1 LILVAAPAI
10 LLLTKGDIPLQQRGI
25 RKNSARLNPYPEGML
40 AMRLLSKIAAA
51 LLAASPVALAAAE
64 PVAPPKIPVQILGPA
79 AEEAWTIKPPAYS
92 VSGEPAIV
100 VSAAPGVTLESKAP
114 HAAPGEYFFAFRL
127 KPETGKS
134 SSIRIQLASA
144 ARPDKTQ
151 QALNFSASLT
161 GGLKYVSHS
170 ASVTGGKPPA
180 AQNGSQY
187 VAAVTDRSLGW
198 SEDLRR
204 IIETQ
209 MAAAPKPEAML
220 HTVRSTVEKGRFRTW
235 LNGRF
240 VSELILEPDMDP
252 AGLVKIFLAP
262 NSELVSVRMRP
273 LPPVSD
279 RFEPLS
285 IAGNLTG
292 ATLAGKKVD
301 HGSLPGARAADK
313 PAGDEFPARISDVD
327 GVPFQFPEPAAGGN
341 DHLDVATSWT
351 RFGALP
357 GYISSM
363 FGSFG
368 GRWIS
373 ANRLDP
379 SRHCQLVPR
388 GRYKAL
394 HLVAVADDRPDHVP
408 IVSAQFYRPDAGHP
422 FNFSA
427 TIPKMN
433 GDAGT
438 AKPLPIKLADG
449 TAAKLFHVTI
459 PLDPDAFSWFTDLD
473 RIGLEITKEVRYY
486 RGYPDPLEYSWHGGG
501 LPSSVRIYA
510 MTLERADVDIDIEPE
525 QFGHVWTAPA
535 KPSYALRLRN
545 ATGIAGKAKLVV
557 ETKSHDGQDVTR
569 QELEAA
575 LPADASPVNVPVS
588 LKPTRFGLHELSI
601 TLGLGDSTSTYR
613 RTFAHLHA
621 DTREQAVWEEGRGS
635 VFGFWPWGGGHVTPP
650 ADKEISVMGAAGA
663 ETSTRNYSQ
672 GPPEVTALAQKYRF
686 MGESAFHGGVMYLNG
701 FYKGYTNAPTFDPAK
716 PEETA
721 QALITAMKKNEA
733 KPGPVSKP
741 TYIPFFAEPQIG
753 TITTGIWP
761 SYYGED
767 YQLSEAEQRTLAD
780 MKAKFVLGARAIRK
794 EWPDYKLLMP
804 YGDPMNT
811 AIFLKFAPETREL
824 IDGCALDLPGFER
837 MPEQQINQVVLN
849 RLYPIMK
856 EIKQYKPDPYLV
868 LVEGFCVGSKDIDTG
883 EQGQAEITMRDF
895 LVLMGYGVTRFEA
908 PNSPFDCANYWGEN
922 HYGAGWNTRLPLAM
936 PKLAYVCYAT
946 LTRHLNRANF
956 TKYVPTGST
965 STYCEQF
972 KHYKTGKLIHVLWTI
987 RGKRPVTVKVPA
999 GTTLELYDPNDN
1011 VTRLVEKNGVVTF
1024 TVDQL
1029 PQYLEGLTADAEI
1042 TLGESDHSD
1051 ARPAAVSRKLSNF
1064 GDGSWTVVDRP
1075 DDEYQKNKPL
1085 QIERFLGKMTAKTV
1099 EAPATQGAKA
1109 LAIHLEQQEKDRGVM
1124 PYFTT
1129 LEPKGPIEIPGKAD
1143 HLGLWV
1149 EASSD
1154 WGRFVYVVRDA
1165 NGEKWIS
1172 VGTKEDWNNDDI
1184 HCYSAFC
1191 FDGRR
1196 YMRFPLPASLPY
1208 DSYREHGTSWWGSY
1222 GGDGIVDL
1230 PLKLEKVIIER
1241 RPKVIYGNDL
1251 IAAKADDVLLGDL
1264 YAEYASPADQTEEA
1278 VRLSKLRMPV
1288 PHDAPALGNPIADLA
1303 ATGVGPPTKVIKV
1316 ADPLHMYDGTRCHV
1330 HFDPVAGAKSY
1341 DIWVS
1346 PYADGRG
1353 AIQLGKAWTESGQLL
1368 QGLRPDID
1376 FHLFVVYTDRDGK
1389 PSKPSAPLAFKL
1401 KDRFGYK

>member
-1 LILVAAPAI
+1 MRLFAMVAAAV
-10 LLLTKGDIPLQQRGI
+10 LAPLF
-25 RKNSARLNPYPEGML
+25 AT
-40 AMRLLSKIAAA
+40 
-51 LLAASPVALAAAE
+51 VTLAAAE
-64 PVAPPKIPVQILGPA
+64 PVAPPKIPAEVLGPA
-79 AEEAWTIKPPAYS
+79 AEESWTIKPPAYS

-100 VSAAPGVTLESKAP
+100 VGAAPGVTLESKAS

-127 KPETGKS
+127 KPAKPGSTNF
-134 SSIRIQLASA
+134 RIQLACA
-144 ARPDKTQ
+144 VRPDKTQ
-151 QALNFSASLT
+151 QALNFTASLT

-187 VAAVTDRSLGW
+187 VAAVTERSLGW

-204 IIETQ
+204 IIEAQ
-209 MAAAPKPEAML
+209 MAAAPDPEEML
-220 HTVRSTVEKGRFRTW
+220 HTVRATVEPGRFRVW

-240 VSELILEPDMDP
+240 VGDLILESDMDP
-252 AGLVKIFLAP
+252 AGLVRIFLAP

-273 LPPVSD
+273 LAPVSN

-292 ATLAGKKVD
+292 SRLAGKPVD
-301 HGSLPGARAADK
+301 QASLPGATS
-313 PAGDEFPARISDVD
+313 AGDFPNRTAAVN
-327 GVPFQFPEPAAGGN
+327 GVPFQFTRPASGDN
-341 DHLDVATSWT
+341 DHLDVGTSWT

-357 GYISSM
+357 GYFASM

-379 SRHCQLVPR
+379 SRHCQYVPG

-394 HLVAVADDRPDHVP
+394 HLVAVADERPDHVP

-422 FNFSA
+422 LNFSA
-427 TIPKMN
+427 TIPTMN
-433 GDAGT
+433 GDAPG
-438 AKPLPIKLADG
+438 AKPLPIKFADG
-449 TAAKLFHVTI
+449 TNAKLYHVTI

-473 RIGLEITKEVRYY
+473 RIGLEITKQVKYY

-510 MTLERADVDIDIEPE
+510 MTLERADVDVDIEPD
-525 QFGHVWTAPA
+525 QFGHVWTAPP
-535 KPSYALRLRN
+535 KPNDTGPNYTLRLRN
-545 ATGIAGKAKLVV
+545 RTGTATKAKLVIA
-557 ETKSHDGQDVTR
+557 TKSHDGKDVTR
-569 QELEAA
+569 QELEAN
-575 LPADASPVNVPVS
+575 LPASAEAVVVPLAV
-588 LKPTRFGLHELSI
+588 KPTRFGLHEL
-601 TLGLGDSTSTYR
+601 TLTLTAGDSSSTFR
-613 RTFAHLHA
+613 RTFAYFHP
-621 DTREQAVWEEGRGS
+621 DTREQAIWEEGRGS
-635 VFGFWPWGGGHVTPP
+635 VFGFWPWGGGHVTPT
-650 ADKEISVMGAAGA
+650 ADKEISVMAAAGA

-672 GPPEVTALAQKYRF
+672 GPPEVTALALKHRF

-701 FYKGYTNAPTFDPAK
+701 FYKGYTGAPTFDPAK

-721 QALITAMKKNEA
+721 KALIDAMKKNEA

-753 TITTGIWP
+753 SITTGVWP
-761 SYYGED
+761 AYYGED
-767 YQLSEAEQRTLAD
+767 YKLSEAEERTLAD

-794 EWPDYKLLMP
+794 EWPNYKLLMP

-856 EIKQYKPDPYLV
+856 DIKQHKPDPYLV

-922 HYGAGWNTRLPLAM
+922 HYGAGWNSRLPLAM
-936 PKLAYVCYAT
+936 PKLAYTHYAT

-956 TKYVPTGST
+956 TKYVLTGST

-987 RGKRPVTVKVPA
+987 RGKRPVNVKVPA
-999 GTTLELYDPNDN
+999 GTTLELYDSNDN
-1011 VTRLVEKNGVVTF
+1011 VTRLSEKNGLVTF
-1024 TVDQL
+1024 TVDQS

-1051 ARPAAVSRKLSNF
+1051 AQPAADSRKLSNF
-1064 GDGSWTVVDRP
+1064 GDGSWTVVDQT

-1085 QIERFLGKMTAKTV
+1085 QIERFPGKMSGKIVDSPA
-1099 EAPATQGAKA
+1099 APGGKS
-1109 LAIHLEQQEKDRGVM
+1109 LAIHLEHQEKDRGVM

-1129 LEPKGPIEIPGKAD
+1129 LMPKQPLEIPGKAD

-1149 EASSD
+1149 QASSD
-1154 WGRFVYVVRDA
+1154 WGRFVYVLRDA
-1165 NGEKWIS
+1165 HNEKWVS

-1184 HCYSAFC
+1184 HCWSAFC

-1196 YMRFPLPASLPY
+1196 YLRFQLPSNLPY

-1222 GGDGIVDL
+1222 GGDGVVDL
-1230 PLKLEKVIIER
+1230 PLRLEKVIIER

-1251 IAAKADDVLLGDL
+1251 VEAKADDVLLGDL
-1264 YAEYASPADQTEEA
+1264 VAEYSSPADQTDEA
-1278 VRLSKLRMPV
+1278 VRLSKLRMSV
-1288 PHDAPALGNPIADLA
+1288 PSDAPALGNPIADLQ
-1303 ATGVGPPTKVIKV
+1303 ATGVGPPTKVLHV
-1316 ADPLHMYDGTRCHV
+1316 ADPTHMYDGTRCHV
-1330 HFDPVAGAKSY
+1330 HFEPVAGATGY
-1341 DIWVS
+1341 DVWVS

-1353 AIQLGKAWTESGQLL
+1353 AIQLGKAWKESGQLL

-1376 FHLFVVYTDRDGK
+1376 FHLFVVYTDQDGK
-1389 PSKPSAPLAFKL
+1389 LSKPSAPLPFKL